1 MIEIKI
7 TIDTAIALLLERMKF
22 ELLLRQRQGV
32 INPRLKLENIS
43 FDEIFRIMEASVFD
57 TVLSLPIDI
66 ISSETN
72 LMQIITRTIH
82 SLDKVISR
90 DEFKI
95 YSAIQTEKL
104 ITPVLIYIKKML
116 KSDNYKNN

>member
-7 TIDTAIALLLERMKF
+7 TIDTALALLLERMKF

-32 INPRLKLENIS
+32 VNPRLKLENIS
-43 FDEIFRIMEASVFD
+43 FNEIFKIMEASVFD
-57 TVLSLPIDI
+57 TVLSLPVDI

-82 SLDKVISR
+82 SLGKVLSR

-116 KSDNYKNN
+116 KSDNYRNN